1 MLLKRHEAYCQLLGR
16 PFARHLR
23 VFNRFVTPGMTV
35 RLSVRVNAG
44 ERCGH

>member
-23 VFNRFVTPGMTV
+23 VFNRFIESSMTV
-35 RLSVRVNAG
+35 RLSVTVNAS